1 MIAPLVL
8 AQLSHQ
14 IYDSLDG
21 FAKSWTIDSVVVALA
36 RIDDIDVVVLRGSAT
51 VEDWMRDAEALPV
64 WHADLGFCH
73 GGFLVGMDAVF
84 ASVRAAV
91 GPKVVIT
98 GHSLGGARARIL
110 AAMFA
115 VADIPAAMVCT
126 FGSPKPGFENLARV
140 IQKSGTIH
148 LSYRNRR
155 DVVPL
160 VPMAPW
166 WSHPEDWTA
175 CDSAPTADNLE
186 ALRDHSS
193 ALYVQALSHT

>member
-1 MIAPLVL
+1 MIAPLAL
-8 AQLSHQ
+8 AKLSHQ

-21 FAKSWTIDSVVVALA
+21 FAKSWTIEGVVVALA
-36 RIDDIDVVVLRGSAT
+36 RVDDVDVIVLRGSAT
-51 VEDWMRDAEALPV
+51 AEDWMRDAGALPV
-64 WHADLGFCH
+64 WHAGLGFCH

-84 ASVRAAV
+84 AAVRAVV

-115 VADIPAAMVCT
+115 VNGVAVDTLCV
-126 FGSPKPGFENLARV
+126 FGCPRPGFANLARV
-140 IQKSGTIH
+140 IQKSGMRH
-148 LSYRNRR
+148 LSYRNRN

-160 VPMAPW
+160 APLLPW
-166 WSHPEDWTA
+166 WEHSEDWTA
-175 CDSAPTADNLE
+175 VSAAPAQSNLE

-193 ALYVQALSHT
+193 ALYVQALGG